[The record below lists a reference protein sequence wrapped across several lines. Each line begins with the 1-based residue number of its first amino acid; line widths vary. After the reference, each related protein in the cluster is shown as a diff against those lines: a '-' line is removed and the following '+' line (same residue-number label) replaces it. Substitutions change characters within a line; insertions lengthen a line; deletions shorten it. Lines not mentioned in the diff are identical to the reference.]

1 MTTSVVRVYRSD
13 VGPVTALRAAP
24 APSGD
29 VYVAETTS
37 GNLLHVAR
45 VTAAGAVTWQREL
58 DLGSLYVDA
67 SGDPTALRIS
77 SSAAGVAVA
86 TLTDTFTPAG
96 HAFLFSPTGT
106 LLWQRELNLISEL
119 GPVALTSDGALFLSA
134 IRNYAD
140 ETSLVKL
147 NASTGAVDWHVCLND
162 TTYAPAAMIAACAA
176 VLSGNDLVLSLLG
189 AVHSGSASRTHVQRI
204 AAADGAVV
212 WTRSVAWPSD
222 TNSGALAVD
231 PSDNIYVAGP
241 SFLSTYGD
249 LLPVAKLDSSGT
261 QLWVADVDHS
271 VATDAMNVV
280 FGHYSAP
287 GAASASGAQ
296 FLINTTGVLGVIS
309 FGHVVVPTTGTG
321 AASVVLF
328 SAEMA
333 GANFSAGTG
342 GALATNLTLG
352 LVDDVSGTPRAVVVR
367 DDGLS
372 GDDNAFGDY
381 VRETTA
387 FVTATG
393 TASVGTSSWTR
404 GSTST
409 VSTSTSALTESA
421 ASVIL
426 AESYA
431 PTTPST
437 TVNATAVAP
446 ATAFGLPVVL
456 GLASSVAP
464 ATVFGTTRH
473 MRIQEAT
480 GLAASTALGDPDVLL
495 QYPATGLA
503 AATALGTPATNF
515 NLSYAATSVD
525 EALVEF
531 GELWVAVGLPP
542 QARIASALAPVTAF
556 GTPAAATAIQATAT
570 GSLDTALGE
579 PTLRLLLSTA
589 GITGTVLGTPTLR
602 TPCQAAGFSATLFGL
617 PQVGQAGICVG
628 LAPRT
633 AFGVPQA
640 LAPNPSAA
648 TGVTATA
655 FGTPTFLCVLRARSG
670 VMRTAFGA
678 ARCERT
684 VP

>member
-1 MTTSVVRVYRSD
+1 MTTSVTRVYRSD
-13 VGPVTALRAAP
+13 VGPITALRAAP

-29 VYVAETTS
+29 VYAADLTS

-45 VTAAGAVTWQREL
+45 ITAAGVVTWQREL
-58 DLGSLYVDA
+58 DFGSLYIDP
-67 SGDPTALRIS
+67 SGDPRVFRVA
-77 SSAAGVAVA
+77 SSAAGIAVAVV
-86 TLTDTFTPAG
+86 DFYTPVAY
-96 HAFLFSPTGT
+96 AFLFDEDGT
-106 LLWQRELNLISEL
+106 LLWQRELTAVSEL
-119 GPVALTSDGALFLSA
+119 GPIALAADGSLFVSA
-134 IRNYAD
+134 IRNFAD
-140 ETSLVKL
+140 EMSLVKL

-162 TTYAPAAMIAACAA
+162 TAYTPGVMIVAGMA
-176 VLSGNDLVLSLLG
+176 VLSGGDLAVALVG
-189 AVHSGSASRTHVQRI
+189 AVHSGAASRTQVQRI
-204 AAADGAVV
+204 AAADGAIV
-212 WTRSVAWPSD
+212 WTKALTWPSG
-222 TNSGALAVD
+222 TNAGALAID

-241 SFLSTYGD
+241 GSTSTYGD
-249 LLPVAKLDSSGT
+249 LLPVVKLDSSGA

-280 FGHYSAP
+280 FGHYGAP

-296 FLINTTGVLGVIS
+296 FLINTTGVLGTIS
-309 FGHVVVPTTGTG
+309 VGHVLVPAAGTG
-321 AASVVLF
+321 AAAVALF
-328 SAEMA
+328 STEMA
-333 GANFSAGTG
+333 GANVSGDVG
-342 GALATNLTLG
+342 GALSTDLTFSF
-352 LVDDVSGTPRAVVVR
+352 VDDVSGTPRAIAIR

-372 GDDNAFGDY
+372 GDDGAFGDY

-387 FVTATG
+387 FVTAAG
-393 TASVGTSSWTR
+393 TATVGSGSWTRASTSTISSSASSWTD
-404 GSTST
+404 
-409 VSTSTSALTESA
+409 SA

-431 PTTPST
+431 PSIPST
-437 TVNATAVAP
+437 TVNATSIVP
-446 ATAFGLPVVL
+446 ATAFGLPLVL

-464 ATVFGTTRH
+464 TTTFGATRH

-684 VP
+684 AS